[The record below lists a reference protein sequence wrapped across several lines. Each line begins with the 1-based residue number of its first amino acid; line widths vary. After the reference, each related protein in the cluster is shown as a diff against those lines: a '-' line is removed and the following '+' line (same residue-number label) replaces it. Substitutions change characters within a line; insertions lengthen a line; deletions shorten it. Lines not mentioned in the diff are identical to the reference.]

1 MDKYMDTVRKITNN
15 IAIAGQLTLS
25 ELPDIVEDGYQ
36 TIVNLRSPDEP
47 GFIPEEQQKLERLGL
62 RYLNLPVQI
71 KALNPTTILEIIH
84 QLSGLPKPMLIHCD
98 SGVRA
103 SIVVL
108 MQIAIMQGIQADDA
122 FQKVAR
128 LGLLNE

>member
-1 MDKYMDTVRKITNN
+1 MDNVRKITNN

-25 ELPDIVEDGYQ
+25 ELPDIAHAGYQ

-47 GFIPEEQQKLERLGL
+47 GFIPEEQHKLERLGL
-62 RYLNLPVQI
+62 RYLNIPVQI

-84 QLSGLPKPMLIHCD
+84 QLSSVPKPMLIHCD

-108 MQIAIMQGIQADDA
+108 MQIAIMQGIQVDDA
-122 FQKVAR
+122 FQKVTR